1 MTNQEF
7 LEQEMR
13 GQPVR
18 NLQYMLRRLS
28 EQYAFLPPLA
38 VDGVFGPETGEAVR
52 RFQRAFSLPV
62 TGVADAATWNA
73 IQRLW
78 LEAERESA
86 APRAVR
92 AFPAEGRRAAPGDTR
107 EYMVVPQTMFQL
119 LARHFNGV
127 TPHTVNGYHGAE
139 SAANVDWLQR
149 AAGLPVTG
157 IMDARTWDM
166 LSRLYEMTVIA
177 DLRRTSP
184 TLARPTG
191 PIR

>member
-28 EQYAFLPPLA
+28 EKYAFLPPLA
-38 VDGVFGPETGEAVR
+38 VDGVFGPETGDAVR

-62 TGVADAATWNA
+62 TGTADAATWNA

-78 LEAERESA
+78 LEAEREAA
-86 APRAVR
+86 APRSVR
-92 AFPAEGRRAAPGDTR
+92 AFPSEGSRAAPGDTR

-184 TLARPTG
+184 TLARPMGQT
-191 PIR
+191 R